1 MKENSFRLTGKL
13 SQHQKKMSNHDHLLL
28 KPEEIVEILK
38 KRYIDRNQV
47 DGKSIKKDE
56 INPEDINELI
66 INNETEKFLELFEKV
81 FVPDEE
87 LEEVDSEDSFILDL
101 CSQIATRIKEKLTTL
116 ASADKSQLLNFIFK
130 FVKDIFV
137 VNNNNNGKDT
147 SSSA

>member
-1 MKENSFRLTGKL
+1 
-13 SQHQKKMSNHDHLLL
+13 MSNHDHLLL
-28 KPEEIVEILK
+28 KPEEIVKILK

-47 DGKSIKKDE
+47 DGKSIKEDE

-66 INNETEKFLELFEKV
+66 INKETEKFLKLFEKV
-81 FVPDEE
+81 FVPDEK
-87 LEEVDSEDSFILDL
+87 LEEVDSEDGFILDL
-101 CSQIATRIKEKLTTL
+101 CSQIATRIKEKLTKV
-116 ASADKSQLLNFIFK
+116 ASADKSQLLNFFFK

>member
-1 MKENSFRLTGKL
+1 
-13 SQHQKKMSNHDHLLL
+13 MSNHDHLLL
-28 KPEEIVEILK
+28 KPEEIVKILK

-47 DGKSIKKDE
+47 DGKSIKEDE

-87 LEEVDSEDSFILDL
+87 LEEVDSEDGFILDL

>member
-1 MKENSFRLTGKL
+1 
-13 SQHQKKMSNHDHLLL
+13 MSNHDHLLL
-28 KPEEIVEILK
+28 KPEEIVKILK

-47 DGKSIKKDE
+47 DGKSIKEDE

-66 INNETEKFLELFEKV
+66 INKETEKFLKLFEKV

-87 LEEVDSEDSFILDL
+87 LEEVDSEDGFILDL
-101 CSQIATRIKEKLTTL
+101 CSQIATRIKEKLAKV
-116 ASADKSQLLNFIFK
+116 ASADKSQLLNFFFK

>member
-1 MKENSFRLTGKL
+1 
-13 SQHQKKMSNHDHLLL
+13 MSNHDHLLL

-47 DGKSIKKDE
+47 DGKSIKEDE

-66 INNETEKFLELFEKV
+66 INDETEKFLELFEKV

-87 LEEVDSEDSFILDL
+87 LEEVDSENGFILDL
-101 CSQIATRIKEKLTTL
+101 CSQIATRIKEKLTKL
-116 ASADKSQLLNFIFK
+116 SSADKSQLLNFIFK